1 MSVPGP
7 DSPVP
12 ANTCRNASIYSAE
25 AVPLE
30 FLATVFAGDSQIA
43 GQSGGTCMMEVA
55 ALVEARLLAAGV
67 NPTPQ
72 RLEIGSL
79 LFPQPVHLSAEQIL
93 ARLRDAGSTVSKAT
107 VYNTLNLFTEQGLLR
122 AISVDPD
129 RLVYDSNT
137 AAHHHFYNQDTGEL
151 MDIEPGSVLLPG
163 IPAPPQGTRAE
174 SVEVLIRVRSG

>member
-1 MSVPGP
+1 M
-7 DSPVP
+7 D
-12 ANTCRNASIYSAE
+12 A
-25 AVPLE
+25 
-30 FLATVFAGDSQIA
+30 
-43 GQSGGTCMMEVA
+43 A

-72 RLEIGSL
+72 RVEIGSL
-79 LFPQPVHLSAEQIL
+79 LFPEPIHLSADQIL

-107 VYNTLNLFTEQGLLR
+107 VYNTLNLFTDQGLLR

-137 AAHHHFYNQDTGEL
+137 APHHHFYNEDTGEL
-151 MDIEPGSVLLPG
+151 LDIAPDSVLLPG

-174 SVEVLIRVRSG
+174 SIEVLIRLRSG